1 MMNGAYKKVLFRLEQ
16 DENGYPPASVE
27 GLWAKAVEGG
37 YAVDNIPFHVYG
49 IAPGDVITTREENG
63 ETWFDALRCGSGS
76 SVFRVLVKPPETLD
90 QVCTALQDF
99 GCNCETEQAVKML
112 AVEVPSQRSLDTLLY
127 YLLTQREAGLLD
139 FEEGVLRHAIPEEFR

>member
-1 MMNGAYKKVLFRLEQ
+1 MYKNLGKLSTYL
-16 DENGYPPASVE
+16 S
-27 GLWAKAVEGG
+27 
-37 YAVDNIPFHVYG
+37 
-49 IAPGDVITTREENG
+49 
-63 ETWFDALRCGSGS
+63 WFAELCHSSGS
-76 SVFRVLVKPPETLD
+76 SVLRVIVKPPETLD
-90 QVCTALQDF
+90 QVRAALQDF

>member
-1 MMNGAYKKVLFRLEQ
+1 MNSMYKKVLFRLEQ

-63 ETWFDALRCGSGS
+63 ETWFDALRSSSGS

-90 QVCTALQDF
+90 QVRAALQDF

-112 AVEVPSQRSLDTLLY
+112 AVEVPPQRSLDTLLY

-139 FEEGVLRHAIPEEFR
+139 FEEGVLRHTIPEEFR